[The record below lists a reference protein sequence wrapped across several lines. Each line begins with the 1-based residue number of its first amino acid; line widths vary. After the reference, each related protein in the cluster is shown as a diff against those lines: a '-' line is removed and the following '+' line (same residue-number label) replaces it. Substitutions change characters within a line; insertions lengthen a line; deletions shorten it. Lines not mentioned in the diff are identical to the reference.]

1 MSASILK
8 TRLEPETVPADL
20 LVRRFTVDEYHRMIE
35 AGIITREH
43 RVELLEGWIVEKMGQ
58 NPPHSG
64 VVRRLNRFLSKVLP
78 DGFLISGQLP
88 VTLKSSEPEPDYT
101 IIRGP
106 DDRYDNRH
114 PGEDDVLLVI
124 EVSNGSLAKDRGTK
138 ARIYA
143 KSGIP
148 EYWIFN
154 VADRVVEAYSEPRSG
169 RVPHYKKLTTYDC
182 TETLPLILDG
192 KKIADLPLREL
203 LK

>member
-1 MSASILK
+1 MSTNAVAK
-8 TRLEPETVPADL
+8 RLEPETVPSDL

-35 AGIITREH
+35 AGIITPEH

-78 DGFLISGQLP
+78 DDFLISGQLP
-88 VTLKSSEPEPDYT
+88 VTLKTSEPEPDFT

-106 DDRYDNRH
+106 DDRYDGRH
-114 PGEDDVLLVI
+114 PGADDVLLLI
-124 EVSNGSLAKDRGTK
+124 EVSDASLTKDRGTK

-143 KSGIP
+143 KAGVP

-154 VADRVVEAYSEPRSG
+154 VADKVVEVSTEPRAG
-169 RVPHYKKLTTYDC
+169 RVPHYKTLTTYDR
-182 TETLPLILDG
+182 TDKLPLILDG

>member
-1 MSASILK
+1 MSASVVA

-35 AGIITREH
+35 AGIITPEH

-78 DGFLISGQLP
+78 DDFLISGQLP
-88 VTLKSSEPEPDYT
+88 VTLKTSEPEPDYT

-106 DDRYDNRH
+106 DDRYDSRH
-114 PGEDDVLLVI
+114 PGADDVLLVI
-124 EVSNGSLAKDRGTK
+124 EVSNASLAKDRGTK

-143 KSGIP
+143 KAGIP

-154 VADRVVEAYSEPRSG
+154 VADRTVEAYTEPRAG
-169 RVPHYKKLTTYDC
+169 RAPHYKKLTTYDR
-182 TETLPLILDG
+182 TEKLPLILDG
-192 KKIADLPLREL
+192 NKIADLPLPEL